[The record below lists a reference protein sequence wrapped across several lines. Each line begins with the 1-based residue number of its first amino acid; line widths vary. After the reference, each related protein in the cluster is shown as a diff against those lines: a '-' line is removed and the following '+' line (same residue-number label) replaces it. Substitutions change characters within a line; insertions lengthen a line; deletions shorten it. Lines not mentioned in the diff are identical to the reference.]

1 MSATPAGTVHF
12 VVPSGIDDPAR
23 VSGGNV
29 YDRRLSE
36 GLSAAGWDV
45 RRRQVETGSAEEARA
60 AFTAVPDGGPVL
72 IDGLVAGRVPEELES
87 SAPRLRVVVL
97 AHMVSASFPGADR
110 RAIEDECRA
119 LRAAR
124 KVIVTSPWTRSEL
137 VNRGLV
143 PPERIVVAA
152 PGADAAPPAEGTRDG
167 RALLCVGVVS
177 AHKGHDILVE
187 ALGALHAPPTWRCT
201 IVGSTAADPAFVERI
216 TSRAVE
222 LGVADRITMTGA
234 LADDD
239 LNAAYRAADLLVAP
253 SRAESYGMAIA
264 DALARGIPVIASN
277 VGGIPLTVSPGRA
290 AILVPPE
297 PQALSRALERWMLDP
312 ALRRTLKAEAVRSRT
327 SLPRWRETVDRV
339 AEALVSAR

>member
-1 MSATPAGTVHF
+1 MPTGTVHF
-12 VVPSGIDDPAR
+12 VVPAGIDDPAL

-36 GLSAAGWDV
+36 GLSATGWDV
-45 RRRQVETGSAEEARA
+45 RRCEVDLGSPEEVRA
-60 AFTAVPDGGPVL
+60 VLTAVPDGGLVL
-72 IDGLVAGRVPEELES
+72 IDGLVAGRVPDELES
-87 SAPRLRVVVL
+87 SATRLRLVVL
-97 AHMVSASFPGADR
+97 AHMVSASFPGADPG
-110 RAIEDECRA
+110 AVEDECRA

-152 PGADAAPPAEGTRDG
+152 PGVDAAAPAEGTRDG
-167 RALLCVGVVS
+167 GALLCVGVVS
-177 AHKGHDILVE
+177 GHKGQDILVE

-201 IVGSTAADPAFVERI
+201 IVGSTTADPAFVEQI
-216 TSRAVE
+216 TARAVD

-234 LADDD
+234 LADDLD
-239 LNAAYRAADLLVAP
+239 AAYRAADLLVAP
-253 SRAESYGMAIA
+253 SRTESYGMAIA

-312 ALRRTLKAEAVRSRT
+312 ALRRRLTAEAVRGRASI
-327 SLPRWRETVDRV
+327 PRWNDTVDGV
-339 AEALVSAR
+339 AQALVSVR